1 MKFLDTHFDE
11 YIQSSNH
18 ISLHPSFKKTIDN
31 LSPDISYL
39 GNVILYGSC
48 GIGKYT
54 QMLQMIKKYSPSEL
68 KYEKK
73 MTVTYNKINYYFKIS
88 DIHFEIDM
96 GLLGCNAKLLWN
108 DIFTNIIDVLSARIN
123 KHGIIVCK
131 NFHKIH
137 PELLDCFYSYI
148 QKNNNSINLV
158 YILISEHISF
168 IPDNILN
175 VFHTIS
181 LSRPSK
187 TNYNKIMN
195 KKLPT
200 NYKIEEIHNIK
211 NILTNTDPFINN
223 VNNYVD
229 VLYNLISNVNGF
241 KYLQFR
247 NFLYDL
253 FIYDMEIG
261 YIIWRLINKVNENHN
276 LSNENITKIYISTY
290 AFLQYYNNNYRPI
303 YHLEN
308 YLYNLINIIHEF

>member
-11 YIQSSNH
+11 YIQSSNS
-18 ISLHPSFKKTIDN
+18 ISLHPSFKKTIG
-31 LSPDISYL
+31 YL
-39 GNVILYGSC
+39 PNHIADLNNIILYGPS
-48 GIGKYT
+48 GVGKYT
-54 QMLQMIKKYSPSEL
+54 QMLQIIKKYSPSEL

-123 KHGIIVCK
+123 KHGIIICK

-137 PELLDCFYSYI
+137 PELLECFYSYI
-148 QKNNNSINLV
+148 QKNNSSIDLV

-168 IPDNILN
+168 IPDNIVN

-181 LSRPSK
+181 LPRPSR
-187 TNYNKIMN
+187 TNYNKIIN
-195 KKLPT
+195 KKLHT
-200 NYKIEEIHNIK
+200 NYKTEDIYNIK
-211 NILTNTDPFINN
+211 NILTDTHPFINN
-223 VNNYVD
+223 VNNYID
-229 VLYNLISNVNGF
+229 VLYNLIVNIDGF

-253 FIYDMEIG
+253 FIYDMEMG
-261 YIIWRLINKVNENHN
+261 YVIWKLINKVIETHN